1 MKKAKKGRMRAA
13 RKSTHRLVKRKTLA
27 REPID
32 REMGLL
38 ARKYPAF
45 AKVYRA
51 FYDQAS
57 DRGAELPPKYKALVG
72 LGILAFRGAEQSLV
86 KYIRRAYALG
96 ATPAEIR
103 PEHLPPELRK
113 LTPQKKQ
120 EKLVPAVAEQGIVLE
135 DVEKKL
141 ITEAMERANGN
152 QSKAARLLGISRDT
166 LRYRLKK

>member
-1 MKKAKKGRMRAA
+1 MRAA

-96 ATPAEIR
+96 ATPAEIIGAFEAAAD
-103 PEHLPPELRK
+103 PGGAPVLLHGLRA
-113 LTPQKKQ
+113 LLRAQ
-120 EKLVPAVAEQGIVLE
+120 VL
-135 DVEKKL
+135 K
-141 ITEAMERANGN
+141 R
-152 QSKAARLLGISRDT
+152 R
-166 LRYRLKK
+166 